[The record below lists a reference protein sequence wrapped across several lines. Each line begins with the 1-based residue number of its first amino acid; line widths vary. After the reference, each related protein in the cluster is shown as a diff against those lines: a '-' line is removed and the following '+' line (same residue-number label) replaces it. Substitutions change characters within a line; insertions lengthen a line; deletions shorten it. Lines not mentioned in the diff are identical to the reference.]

1 MSNTNGHGASKPH
14 HAKAADK
21 VAQHVDNV
29 AEAAQTMR
37 DEAKAAGQGLAD
49 AFGIKEKVDHNPYG
63 MVAAA
68 LGAGYVLGGG
78 LFTPT
83 TGRLIRLGLKLA
95 AVPMVRNELLGI
107 AERAVDQLLDQSRKI
122 TTPSPTSTKE

>member
-1 MSNTNGHGASKPH
+1 MSATNGQGAKSQ
-14 HAKAADK
+14 KAADK

-49 AFGIKEKVDHNPYG
+49 AFGLQQRVEANPYG

-68 LGAGYVLGGG
+68 LGIGYVLGGG

-83 TGRLIRLGLKLA
+83 TGRILRMGMKLA
-95 AVPMVRNELLGI
+95 AVPAVRNELLAV
-107 AERAVDQLLDQSRKI
+107 AERAVDQMLDQSRKI
-122 TTPSPTSTKE
+122 THAEPRE